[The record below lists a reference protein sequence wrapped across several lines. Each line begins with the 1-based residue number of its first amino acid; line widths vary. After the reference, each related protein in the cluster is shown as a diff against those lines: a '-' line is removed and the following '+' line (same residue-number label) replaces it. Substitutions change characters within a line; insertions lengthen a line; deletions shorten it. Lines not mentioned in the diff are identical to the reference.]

1 MQIQN
6 YSYITYFN
14 HRTSCW
20 RIVHRPGL
28 RRVHSNFPQRPIWII
43 WIIQGFQRR
52 FWRSPWRLER
62 SVWNIHRGTSA
73 LSFNG
78 RKIWRSHSCKLPL
91 GGWTY
96 MFQNCVSSFWF
107 KVILNVFYLFLVIRF
122 VISFRFKVILNV
134 FYLFLVIRFVIG
146 VIFVVIFLFFVN
158 WKKCK

>member
-20 RIVHRPGL
+20 RIVHRPVWSL
-28 RRVHSNFPQRPIWII
+28 RRVHPNFLHRQIWII
-43 WIIQGFQRR
+43 WIIQRS

-62 SVWNIHRGTSA
+62 SIWNIHRGTST

-91 GGWTY
+91 SDWTY
-96 MFQNCVSSFWF
+96 MFQNW
-107 KVILNVFYLFLVIRF
+107 VIN
-122 VISFRFKVILNV
+122 FRFKVILNV
-134 FYLFLVIRFVIG
+134 FYFFLVIRFVIG
-146 VIFVVIFLFFVN
+146 VIFVVIFLFLFFIN
-158 WKKCK
+158 WKKM

>member
-6 YSYITYFN
+6 YSCITYFN

-28 RRVHSNFPQRPIWII
+28 RRVHNNFPQRPIWII
-43 WIIQGFQRR
+43 WIVQRR
-52 FWRSPWRLER
+52 FWCSPWRLER
-62 SVWNIHRGTSA
+62 SIWNIHSGTSA

-146 VIFVVIFLFFVN
+146 VIFLFFVN

>member
-14 HRTSCW
+14 HRTSWW
-20 RIVHRPGL
+20 RIVHRPVWSL
-28 RRVHSNFPQRPIWII
+28 RRVRNNFLQRPIWII
-43 WIIQGFQRR
+43 WIIQRR

-62 SVWNIHRGTSA
+62 SIWNIHRGTSG

-78 RKIWRSHSCKLPL
+78 RKIWRNHSCKPL
-91 GGWTY
+91 GCWTY
-96 MFQNCVSSFWF
+96 MFQNCVSFWF
-107 KVILNVFYLFLVIRF
+107 KVILNVFYLFLVIGF

-146 VIFVVIFLFFVN
+146 VIFVFVFLLFVN
-158 WKKCK
+158 WNKNEGKM

>member
-6 YSYITYFN
+6 YSYITYLN

-20 RIVHRPGL
+20 RIVHRPVWSL
-28 RRVHSNFPQRPIWII
+28 RRVHTNFLQRQIWII
-43 WIIQGFQRR
+43 WIIQRS
-52 FWRSPWRLER
+52 FWRSLWRLER
-62 SVWNIHRGTSA
+62 SIWNIHRGTSA

-96 MFQNCVSSFWF
+96 MFQNCVSTSFWF
-107 KVILNVFYLFLVIRF
+107 KVILNVFYFF
-122 VISFRFKVILNV
+122 F
-134 FYLFLVIRFVIG
+134 VIRFVIG